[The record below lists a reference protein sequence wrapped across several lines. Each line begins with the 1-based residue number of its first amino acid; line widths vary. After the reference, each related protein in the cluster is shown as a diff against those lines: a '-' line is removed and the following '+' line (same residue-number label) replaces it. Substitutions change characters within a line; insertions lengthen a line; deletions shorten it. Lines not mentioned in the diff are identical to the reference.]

1 MSQPDLPGVYL
12 FYLFSFNNQ
21 SGKGVNALLMRFLLI
36 LACSISGYFI
46 VFHYNGFPFALL
58 GLFSGFLI
66 ALLVMLVERVIKKA
80 SLRVIFGGVVGM
92 FIGLFIAFL
101 LVYGLSFVTN
111 ISEKRQVVP
120 WIYFLVTG
128 IMAYLGTELGS
139 SKIQEFTGFGSAQQK
154 ESKDFRVLDTS
165 VIIDGRIADICD
177 TGFMEGNLIVPRFVL
192 DELQYI
198 ADSSDSLKR
207 ARGRRGLDI
216 LNKMQ
221 RSPGINIEVLD
232 QDFPKIKGVDAK
244 LVALAKKLDAKI
256 ITNDFNLNKVAELQG
271 IRILNVNELANALKP
286 VVLPGEMMTVK
297 IIREGKE
304 PGQGVA
310 YLDDGTMIVV
320 DSAQKYQGHSVDVLV
335 TSVLQTTA
343 GRMIF
348 SELKG
353 LTADR
358 KSGPDSKV

>member
-1 MSQPDLPGVYL
+1 MLI
-12 FYLFSFNNQ
+12 
-21 SGKGVNALLMRFLLI
+21 RFLLI

-46 VFHYNGFPFALL
+46 VFHYNGSFAVL
-58 GLFSGFLI
+58 GLFSGLLI
-66 ALLVMLVERVIKKA
+66 ALLVMLVERVIRKMP
-80 SLRVIFGGVVGM
+80 LRTIFGGVVGM
-92 FIGLFIAFL
+92 FIGLFIAFF
-101 LVYGLSFVTN
+101 LVYGLSFITN

-120 WIYFLVTG
+120 WIYFLITG
-128 IMAYLGTELGS
+128 IMGFLGTELGS
-139 SKIQEFTGFGSAQQK
+139 TKIQEFSGFGISPPEK
-154 ESKDFRVLDTS
+154 NTDFRVLDTS
-165 VIIDGRIADICD
+165 VIIDGRIADVCD
-177 TGFMEGNLIVPRFVL
+177 TGFLEGNLIVPRFVL

-221 RSPGINIEVLD
+221 RSPGINIEVLE

-320 DSAQKYQGHSVDVLV
+320 DGGQKHQGQVVEALV

-348 SELKG
+348 SELKSVTVDKKPG
-353 LTADR
+353 TDIKL
-358 KSGPDSKV
+358 